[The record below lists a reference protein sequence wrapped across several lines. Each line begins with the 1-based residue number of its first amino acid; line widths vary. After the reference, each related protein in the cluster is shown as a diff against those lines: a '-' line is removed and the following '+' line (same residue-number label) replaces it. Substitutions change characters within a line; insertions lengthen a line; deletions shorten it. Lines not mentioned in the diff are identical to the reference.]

1 VVPYEFVLTEV
12 DGAVG
17 VVTIHRPQV
26 RNALN
31 HQTIAELV
39 DALESFDRDDA
50 IRCMVLTGDDRAF
63 AAGADIGQMAEASAI
78 DVLRDDNFARWARF
92 RAIHKPVI
100 AAVAGYALGG
110 GCELALMCDLVVA
123 SETAQFGQPEVK
135 IGIIPGAG
143 GTQRWARTAGKVR
156 AMEAVLTGEPVRAV
170 DAERMGLVN
179 RVVPAGAQLEEAKRL
194 AQVIAARPPL
204 AVRLG
209 KEAVNHA
216 MEVGLA
222 AGLEFERKLFYLLFA
237 SEDKREGM
245 KAFLEKRPGRFTGR

>member
-1 VVPYEFVLTEV
+1 MSYEFVLTEV
-12 DGAVG
+12 DGPVG
-17 VVTIHRPQV
+17 LVTINRPRV

-39 DALESFDRDDA
+39 DALETFDRDDT
-50 IRCMVLTGDDRAF
+50 IRCLVLTGDDRAF
-63 AAGADIGQMAEASAI
+63 AAGADIAEMADAGAVEA
-78 DVLRDDNFARWARF
+78 LNDDNFARWARF

-100 AAVAGYALGG
+100 AAVGGYALGG
-110 GCELALMCDLVVA
+110 GCELALMCDMVVA

-143 GTQRWARTAGKVR
+143 GTQRWARSAGKVR
-156 AMEAVLTGEPVRAV
+156 AMEAVLIGDPVRAV

-179 RVVPAGAQLEEAKRL
+179 RVVPAGAQLEEAMRL
-194 AQVIAARPPL
+194 AQVIATRPPL
-204 AVRLG
+204 AVRLA

-222 AGLEFERKLFYLLFA
+222 PGLEFERKLFYLLFA

-245 KAFLEKRPGRFTGR
+245 RAFLEKRPGRFSGR

>member
-1 VVPYEFVLTEV
+1 MPYEFVLTEV

-92 RAIHKPVI
+92 RAIRKPVI
-100 AAVAGYALGG
+100 AAVGGYALGG

>member
-1 VVPYEFVLTEV
+1 MPYEFVLTEV
-12 DGAVG
+12 DGPVG
-17 VVTIHRPQV
+17 IVTINRPQV

-39 DALESFDRDDA
+39 DALETFDRDDA
-50 IRCMVLTGDDRAF
+50 IRCMILTGDDRAF
-63 AAGADIGQMAEASAI
+63 AAGADIAQMADAGAI
-78 DVLRDDNFARWARF
+78 EVLNDDNFARWVRF
-92 RAIHKPVI
+92 RAVHKPVI
-100 AAVAGYALGG
+100 AAVSGYAFGG
-110 GCELALMCDLVVA
+110 GCELVLMCDLVVA

-143 GTQRWARTAGKVR
+143 GTQRWTRTAGKVR

-179 RVVPAGAQLEEAKRL
+179 RVVPAGAHLEEAKRL
-194 AQVIAARPPL
+194 ANLIAARPPL

-216 MEVGLA
+216 LEVGLGP
-222 AGLEFERKLFYLLFA
+222 GLEFERKLFYLLFA

-245 KAFLEKRPGRFTGR
+245 RAFLEKRPGRFTGR

>member
-1 VVPYEFVLTEV
+1 MPYEFVVTEA
-12 DGAVG
+12 DGAGGIVK
-17 VVTIHRPQV
+17 IKRPEV

-31 HQTIAELV
+31 QQTIAELV
-39 DALESFDRDDA
+39 DALETFDRDDT

-63 AAGADIGQMAEASAI
+63 AAGADIAQMAASGAVE
-78 DVLRDDNFARWARF
+78 VLKDDNSARWARF
-92 RAIHKPVI
+92 RATNKPVI
-100 AAVAGYALGG
+100 AAVSGYALGG

-143 GTQRWARTAGKVR
+143 GTQRWPRTAGKVR
-156 AMEAVLTGEPVRAV
+156 AMEAVLTGEPVRAI

-194 AQVIAARPPL
+194 AQVIATRPPL

-216 MEVGLA
+216 MEVGLGG
-222 AGLEFERKLFYLLFA
+222 GLEFERKLFYLLFA

-245 KAFLEKRPGRFTGR
+245 RAFLEKRPGRFTGR